1 MAKKDPATEQVR
13 SEALE
18 QLENAKLAMAEMQKQ
33 LSQAKLEVAT
43 LFPDSSYDFTNR
55 KDMAQAKLE
64 YQSTLKVHVISD
76 ASKPENADIMRR
88 MYGLYEKVFPLEEE
102 REELSKLLGI
112 NTVKTSDAP
121 SLEQWIVL
129 EDQNGEIVGARNV
142 MNLSAV
148 DDPKVSKD
156 VDGTQSL
163 VYSFVDPR
171 FRSLGLGDM
180 TLRIAEEEGRKFVA
194 GTFGK
199 DRDPDTVD
207 LIQVA
212 EQNAPLNMSVESIL
226 VDTEG
231 AKTDQFWRRHYYES
245 MGFREVAFDYIQLP
259 LEPREDGGCPCEDL
273 NLIARGA
280 PGPKSDRNM
289 ERIMTQI
296 PVDAAAFHMYNFSA
310 YVAAGAYEIE
320 SDPDWIKQSNA
331 LNDIRREGGVVG
343 VKPKLDFMA
352 LKEQAWDHM
361 EKFIKGK
368 GFSKDAYEGKPIG
381 ELMGLSDIPV
391 QKQAVEQT
399 ATHTAKPAQ
408 KGQSLGQ

>member
-1 MAKKDPATEQVR
+1 MAKKDTETEQVR
-13 SEALE
+13 SEARE
-18 QLENAKLAMAEMQKQ
+18 QLENARLAMAEMKQ
-33 LSQAKLEVAT
+33 QLAQAKLEVAT

-55 KDMAQAKLE
+55 LDMAQAKLE

-76 ASKPENADIMRR
+76 CSDPKNADLMRR

-102 REELSKLLGI
+102 REELDKLLKI

-142 MNLSAV
+142 MNLSAAK
-148 DDPKVSKD
+148 DAKVAKEI
-156 VDGTQSL
+156 DGTQSL

-180 TLRIAEEEGRKFVA
+180 TLRIAEEEGRRFVA
-194 GTFGK
+194 DTFGK

-245 MGFREVAFDYIQLP
+245 MGFREVDFNYVQLP

-280 PGPKSDRNM
+280 PGPKSDRGI
-289 ERIMTQI
+289 ERNLTQI
-296 PVDAAAFHMYNFSA
+296 PVEAAAFHMYHFSA
-310 YVAAGAYEIE
+310 YVAAGAYDIE
-320 SDPDWIKQSNA
+320 ADPDWIKQASA
-331 LNDIRREGGVVG
+331 LDDVRQNGGAVG

-352 LKEQAWDHM
+352 LKEQTWDYM
-361 EKFIKGK
+361 EKFINGK
-368 GFSKDAYEGKPIG
+368 NFSKDAYEGTSIG
-381 ELMGLSDIPV
+381 ELMGVDQIPV
-391 QKQAVEQT
+391 YQQKAEAANT
-399 ATHTAKPAQ
+399 GKPKP
-408 KGQSLGQ
+408 KGQSLG

>member
-1 MAKKDPATEQVR
+1 MAKKDPETEQAR
-13 SEALE
+13 SEARE
-18 QLENAKLAMAEMQKQ
+18 QLENARLAMAEMQQQ
-33 LSQAKLEVAT
+33 LAQAKLEVAT
-43 LFPDSSYDFTNR
+43 LFPESSYDFTNR

-76 ASKPENADIMRR
+76 CSDPKNEDLMRR

-102 REELSKLLGI
+102 REELDKLLKI

-129 EDQNGEIVGARNV
+129 EDRNGEIVGARNV

-148 DDPKVSKD
+148 KDAKVAKD
-156 VDGTQSL
+156 IDGTQSL

-180 TLRIAEEEGRKFVA
+180 TLQVAEEEGRRFVA
-194 GTFGK
+194 STFGK
-199 DRDPDTVD
+199 DRDPATVD

-245 MGFREVAFDYIQLP
+245 MGFREVDFNYVQLP
-259 LEPREDGGCPCEDL
+259 LEPREDGGAPCADL

-280 PGPKSDRNM
+280 PGPKSDRGI
-289 ERIMTQI
+289 ERNLTQI
-296 PVDAAAFHMYNFSA
+296 PVEAAAFHMYHFSA

-320 SDPDWIKQSNA
+320 ADPDWIKQASA
-331 LNDIRREGGVVG
+331 LDEVRQGSGAVG

-352 LKEQAWDHM
+352 LKEQTWNYM
-361 EKFIKGK
+361 EKFINGK
-368 GFSKDAYEGKPIG
+368 NFSKDAYEGTSIG
-381 ELMGLSDIPV
+381 ELMGVDKIPV
-391 QKQAVEQT
+391 FQQKVEADQ
-399 ATHTAKPAQ
+399 TAKPRP
-408 KGQSLGQ
+408 KGQSLG